1 MHASRG
7 RGAEATAGCE
17 SAWGSDADRRG
28 VTQYQQLIFLSRET
42 LEGDH
47 EEVWGGNA
55 AST

>member
-1 MHASRG
+1 MHAGRG

-28 VTQYQQLIFLSRET
+28 VTQYQLLIFLSRET